1 MLVNGV
7 DVDNSL
13 VVVDDKGQQ
22 QSAVAVPKL
31 NAKSN

>member
-13 VVVDDKGQQ
+13 VVDKGQQ